1 VSFDPRLPRD
11 DVNVSRTHPLR
22 EAAWLLAGAAAAG
35 LLLAGL
41 AFAATEV
48 ASRWLPPGLE
58 ARLFASVFDDFADD
72 AAAHPRGPAAAALLQ
87 RLAARWPES
96 PYAFRLAVAAQDSP
110 NAFALPGGTI
120 AVTTGLLDAVESEN
134 ELAFVLAHE
143 LGHFAGRD
151 HLRALGRGLILQ
163 LGLRA
168 VVGAG
173 AGDAVPALAGELA
186 NRGFARDQERDADAF
201 ALAIVAAEYGHV
213 AGADAF
219 FGRLPDAETGLGTR
233 AAAWFSTH
241 PVSEARIAALRERA
255 VRAGYTAS
263 GPLSPLAAP
272 PR

>member
-1 VSFDPRLPRD
+1 VSFEPRLPRE
-11 DVNVSRTHPLR
+11 DVNVSRAHPLR
-22 EAAWLLAGAAAAG
+22 EAAWLLLGAAVAG
-35 LLLAGL
+35 LLLAAL
-41 AFAATEV
+41 AFAATEI
-48 ASRWLPPGLE
+48 ASRWLPPALE
-58 ARLFASVFDDFADD
+58 ARVFGGLFDEFADE
-72 AAAHPRGPAAAALLQ
+72 AGAHPRGPAAAALLE

-96 PYAFRLAVAAQDSP
+96 PYAFRLAVALEDSP

-120 AVTTGLLDAVESEN
+120 VLTSGLLDAVESEN

-168 VVGAG
+168 IVGAG

-186 NRGFARDQERDADAF
+186 SRGFARDQERGADAF

-219 FGRLPDAETGLGTR
+219 FGRLPDAEAGLGAR

-241 PVSEARIAALRERA
+241 PVSEARIAALHARA
-255 VRAGYTAS
+255 ARAGWAAS
-263 GPLSPLAAP
+263 GPLRPLAEAP
-272 PR
+272 R